1 MCKRSSHVKN
11 VFIKR
16 KLELGVPHAQNI
28 SYTKYDEEEV

>member
-16 KLELGVPHAQNI
+16 KLELCIPYAQNI
-28 SYTKYDEEEV
+28 SYTKQDEEEL